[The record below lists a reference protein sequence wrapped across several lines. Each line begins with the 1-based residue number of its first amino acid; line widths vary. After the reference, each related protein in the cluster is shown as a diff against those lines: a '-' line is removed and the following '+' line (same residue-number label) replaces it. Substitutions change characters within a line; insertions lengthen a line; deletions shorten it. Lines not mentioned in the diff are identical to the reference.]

1 MPRCTALIDD
11 LHRMHCRN
19 EPYHTVEAS
28 FSSLNE
34 LSTQAKSVLHMMH
47 TVVVYCASV
56 HSAGTMQTKCN
67 STVLFLNLNLPQLFG
82 TLLRT
87 SNRPLSLSLYPTFF
101 FWIIQRIC
109 HHPNR
114 HYPVAINNSW
124 KFFELACSKV
134 WCTPTL
140 AKILNLFGFYSLSL
154 SS

>member
-82 TLLRT
+82 TLLGLAIV
-87 SNRPLSLSLYPTFF
+87 SNFLYFKLSNKKNFFSNKNFRISKFGTNGIILPEIQLPLTT
-101 FWIIQRIC
+101 C
-109 HHPNR
+109 H
-114 HYPVAINNSW
+114 
-124 KFFELACSKV
+124 
-134 WCTPTL
+134 
-140 AKILNLFGFYSLSL
+140 
-154 SS
+154 